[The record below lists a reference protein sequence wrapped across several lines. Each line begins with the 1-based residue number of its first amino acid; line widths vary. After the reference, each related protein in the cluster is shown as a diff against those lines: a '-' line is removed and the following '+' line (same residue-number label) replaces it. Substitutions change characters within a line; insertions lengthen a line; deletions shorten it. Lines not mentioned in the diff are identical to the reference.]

1 MYFYII
7 IFYVAYYYNILIY
20 TSIAILMVNLFCFNH
35 ASQVAWIHIDRQM
48 ILTIHRHVIA
58 RIPRFGITYDS
69 QKTWLLHV
77 KGAQPEDRGYYMCQV
92 NTNPMISQVG
102 YLQVVGEYV
111 FGCAVYRLKNISLL
125 SSVLFLNY
133 MLSYSC
139 NGINQNYLPPRDIY
153 VFKKN
158 YFMKWKII
166 FHISGNTKIFH
177 KKIVTF
183 S

>member
-1 MYFYII
+1 
-7 IFYVAYYYNILIY
+7 
-20 TSIAILMVNLFCFNH
+20 
-35 ASQVAWIHIDRQM
+35 M

-111 FGCAVYRLKNISLL
+111 FSRVMFRLGNIAL
-125 SSVLFLNY
+125 VAIT
-133 MLSYSC
+133 
-139 NGINQNYLPPRDIY
+139 IN
-153 VFKKN
+153 
-158 YFMKWKII
+158 II
-166 FHISGNTKIFH
+166 II
-177 KKIVTF
+177 I
-183 S
+183 